1 MVFPPFGNRT
11 LFKRCNIKLIT
22 CYNLYKLG
30 TFKSV
35 VDLTRLGIKL
45 GLGLSIRRCC
55 GCRREHRP
63 YDSWPWP
70 IGFTPIVLEET
81 TPPVLSYDRAVR

>member
-1 MVFPPFGNRT
+1 MVFIPKKWYFHHLGT

-45 GLGLSIRRCC
+45 GASVSGSASGAVAGAGVSIGVGRMTVGR
-55 GCRREHRP
+55 GPLASRP
-63 YDSWPWP
+63 
-70 IGFTPIVLEET
+70 
-81 TPPVLSYDRAVR
+81 